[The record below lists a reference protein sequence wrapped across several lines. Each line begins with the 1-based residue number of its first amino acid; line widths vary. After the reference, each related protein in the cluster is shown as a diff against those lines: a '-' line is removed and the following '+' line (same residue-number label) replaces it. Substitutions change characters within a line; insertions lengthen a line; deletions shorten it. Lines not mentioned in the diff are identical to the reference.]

1 MILGGFIMKL
11 NLNPSAFAKMSTA
24 LDKLNEAT
32 AEAVVTGNLNLN
44 KISESVSMVAEV
56 SGEKV
61 PEFHITPAISVDPSL
76 LEDEDWKNNRV
87 DTDATYE
94 ILNKFKKE
102 LMEKMFDKEIT
113 IDEYT
118 YLNLLILP
126 VSIYVNNGSEVSA
139 KTIKKFFSDLKLADE
154 ISKVKSTKYLN
165 MVKAKM
171 GQKYHDDFVNIVIPA
186 AENLIP

>member
-1 MILGGFIMKL
+1 MKL

-44 KISESVSMVAEV
+44 KVSESVSMVAEV
-56 SGEKV
+56 AGKKA

-76 LEDEDWKNNRV
+76 LEDEDWKNNRI

-94 ILNKFKKE
+94 ILNKFKND
-102 LMEKMFDKEIT
+102 LMKKMFDKEIT

-139 KTIKKFFSDLKLADE
+139 KTIKKFFADLELDDE
-154 ISKVKSTKYLN
+154 INKVKSEKYLK
-165 MVKAKM
+165 MLKSKM
-171 GQKYHDDFVNIVIPA
+171 GKKYYDDFVNIVIPA